1 MKKLKIWLEATHLFM
16 SPTRHQSGIGY
27 YTENIIRSLIE
38 LDQNDDFSVVANL
51 FATNKPSKVKISPA
65 AKNYNYKFIRFLPG
79 KVWNQLIKRRVLPP
93 VNVLLKDTPD
103 VMVNFD
109 FVRLPVSK
117 KVKTLTVIHDL
128 AFLHYPEFVQSRNLA
143 RLKKFVP
150 LAIKKSDRIVAVSE
164 HTKSDIVKSYKVD
177 PQKIDVVS
185 NAVNHKVFFPQQLKN
200 NVQKKYSLPDSY
212 ILFIGNIEPR
222 KNILGIIEAFGKL
235 PAQLQAVHPLVLVGG
250 KGWNDE
256 GIVTALN
263 NSSAK
268 EHIVRVGYV
277 DDDDLAQVYAGAQI
291 FVFPSFYE
299 GFGLPVLEAMAS
311 GTPVITSKV
320 SSLPEVGGDAV
331 LYVDPKKSNTI
342 AEAMKKL
349 LLNRELQQTL
359 IKKGIVH
366 SKQFSW
372 EQSAGQMLHAI
383 RKTME

>member
-27 YTENIIRSLIE
+27 YTENIIRSVIE
-38 LDQNDDFSVVANL
+38 LDQNDEFSIVANL
-51 FATNKPSKVKISPA
+51 FATNKLPKVKISSTT
-65 AKNYNYKFIRFLPG
+65 KNYNYKLIRFLPG

-164 HTKSDIVKSYKVD
+164 FTKSDIVKSYNVD

-185 NAVNHKVFFPQQLKN
+185 NAVNHKVFFPQKLKPS
-200 NVQKKYSLPDSY
+200 VQKKYNLPNDY
-212 ILFIGNIEPR
+212 TLFIGNIEPR

-235 PAQLQAVHPLVLVGG
+235 PTQLQAKHPLVLVGG

-256 GIVTALN
+256 GISEALN

-331 LYVDPKKSNTI
+331 LYVDPKKSTTI

-349 LLNRELQQTL
+349 LQNSELQKTL
-359 IKKGIVH
+359 IKKGIAH

-383 RKTME
+383 RNAVK

>member
-1 MKKLKIWLEATHLFM
+1 MKQLKIWLEATHLFM

-38 LDQNDDFSVVANL
+38 LDQNDEFFIVANL
-51 FATNKPSKVKISPA
+51 FATNTPSKVKISPT
-65 AKNYNYKFIRFLPG
+65 AKNYNYKLIRFLPG

-93 VNVLLKDTPD
+93 VNMLLKDTPD

-164 HTKSDIVKSYKVD
+164 YTKSDIVKSYKVD

-185 NAVNHKVFFPQQLKN
+185 NAVNHKVFFPQQLKSS
-200 NVQKKYSLPDSY
+200 VKKKYGLPDNY

-235 PAQLQAVHPLVLVGG
+235 PAPLQAQHPLVLVGG

-256 GIVTALN
+256 EIKSALN
-263 NSSAK
+263 STGAK
-268 EHIVRVGYV
+268 AHITMVGYV
-277 DDDDLAQVYAGAQI
+277 DDEDIAQVYAGAQI

-331 LYVDPKKSNTI
+331 LYVDPKKPSTI

-349 LLNRELQQTL
+349 LQNKELQKTL
-359 IKKGIVH
+359 IKKGLAH

-372 EQSAGQMLHAI
+372 EQSAGQMLRAI
-383 RKTME
+383 RNTVE